1 MQLIWHF
8 TLQENTIIREMP
20 GGRGFADICMIPR
33 KIHLDKPAVM
43 IELKW
48 DKSAEG
54 AIQQIKNKEYI
65 DALKDYQGDLLLAGI
80 NYDKKTK
87 KHSCIIEKWNL

>member
-1 MQLIWHF
+1 
-8 TLQENTIIREMP
+8 
-20 GGRGFADICMIPR
+20 MIPR
-33 KIHLDKPAVM
+33 KIYLDKPAVM

-65 DALKDYQGDLLLAGI
+65 DALKDYQGDLLLVGI

-87 KHSCIIEKWNL
+87 KHSCIIEKMESMIM

>member
-1 MQLIWHF
+1 
-8 TLQENTIIREMP
+8 MP

-33 KIHLDKPAVM
+33 KIYLDKPAVM

-65 DALKDYQGDLLLAGI
+65 DALKDYQGDLLLVGI

-87 KHSCIIEKWNL
+87 KHSCIIEKMESMIM

>member
-1 MQLIWHF
+1 
-8 TLQENTIIREMP
+8 MP

-48 DKSAEG
+48 AKSAEG

-87 KHSCIIEKWNL
+87 KHECLIEKA

>member
-1 MQLIWHF
+1 
-8 TLQENTIIREMP
+8 MP

>member
-1 MQLIWHF
+1 
-8 TLQENTIIREMP
+8 
-20 GGRGFADICMIPR
+20 MIPR

-87 KHSCIIEKWNL
+87 KHSCIIEKMEKV

>member
-1 MQLIWHF
+1 
-8 TLQENTIIREMP
+8 
-20 GGRGFADICMIPR
+20 MIPR

-87 KHSCIIEKWNL
+87 KHSCIFEKWNL

>member
-1 MQLIWHF
+1 
-8 TLQENTIIREMP
+8 
-20 GGRGFADICMIPR
+20 MIPR

-87 KHSCIIEKWNL
+87 KHSCII

>member
-1 MQLIWHF
+1 
-8 TLQENTIIREMP
+8 
-20 GGRGFADICMIPR
+20 MIPR

-80 NYDKKTK
+80 NYDEKTK

>member
-1 MQLIWHF
+1 
-8 TLQENTIIREMP
+8 MP

-33 KIHLDKPAVM
+33 KIYLDKPAVM

-54 AIQQIKNKEYI
+54 AIQQMKNKEYI

-87 KHSCIIEKWNL
+87 KHSCIIEKMESMIM

>member
-1 MQLIWHF
+1 
-8 TLQENTIIREMP
+8 MP

-87 KHSCIIEKWNL
+87 KHECLIEKA